1 MASFCLTACTDD
13 EGKQSSGTN
22 LTPDEHKEKLENI
35 GLEVLG
41 KINPAD
47 HEKLLNA
54 IDNFA
59 RLADDGLDIERD
71 KAIQSGVN
79 LAKTMANI
87 CRRSNPGE
95 MMSFA
100 NAKSDVYA
108 AAQFAKIYTYNN
120 GNWEAT
126 ESADRSLEFRF
137 PVDNQ
142 DAVLRITASEE
153 ETFVDLHDENGI
165 HYAAYIPHTATATF
179 TLGGETLA
187 NVNVE
192 TDVNNEARTA
202 VVNSTMNSNSYEFSA
217 LVNASKTDASA
228 DFSVVVRGE
237 TLISGTTHVT
247 GTDMTDGD
255 NISDIVGNDGDNLE
269 DMFNEANAEVNI
281 NNRAIIKA
289 SCSNINAFV
298 DLLEDLDNRY
308 PSWEEQDSQ
317 EYNDKVAAAY
327 NKYNTAELYY
337 TDGDN
342 VIANLS
348 MQSYLYEDTY
358 NPEYNYYDVEPI
370 ITFVSDESSFSIESY
385 FDEISFNDLINSAE
399 DLTEAYKDYLQ
410 YLVG

>member
-1 MASFCLTACTDD
+1 M
-13 EGKQSSGTN
+13 
-22 LTPDEHKEKLENI
+22 
-35 GLEVLG
+35 
-41 KINPAD
+41 
-47 HEKLLNA
+47 
-54 IDNFA
+54 
-59 RLADDGLDIERD
+59 
-71 KAIQSGVN
+71 
-79 LAKTMANI
+79 
-87 CRRSNPGE
+87 
-95 MMSFA
+95 
-100 NAKSDVYA
+100 
-108 AAQFAKIYTYNN
+108 
-120 GNWEAT
+120 
-126 ESADRSLEFRF
+126 
-137 PVDNQ
+137 
-142 DAVLRITASEE
+142 
-153 ETFVDLHDENGI
+153 
-165 HYAAYIPHTATATF
+165 
-179 TLGGETLA
+179 
-187 NVNVE
+187 NVE

-247 GTDMTDGD
+247 RTDMTDGD